1 MTMSG
6 TGSGNR
12 TGALRASFTS
22 ADEMQRAIDA
32 LEVNGFDHADL
43 AIVDA
48 ASRDEAIPPEGET
61 SPAFAEAD
69 ARQARTLHASGA
81 ATAAALAAAGVT
93 VATGGI
99 AAVAVGAAV
108 VAGAAAG
115 GLTHAVSTAANQSE
129 QLERD
134 ARAAD
139 GRLVLSVQ
147 VPTDDKKVRALAILQ
162 QSGARDIIMV

>member
-1 MTMSG
+1 MTILA
-6 TGSGNR
+6 TGSGDH
-12 TGALRASFTS
+12 TAALRASFTS
-22 ADEMQRAIDA
+22 AAEMQWAVDT

-43 AIVDA
+43 TIIDA
-48 ASRDEAIPPEGET
+48 ASRDEAIPHEGDT

-108 VAGAAAG
+108 VAGVAAG
-115 GLTHAVSTAANQSE
+115 GLTHAVSTAANQAE

-134 ARAAD
+134 TRAAD

-147 VPTDDKKVRALAILQ
+147 VPTAEKQARALAILQ
-162 QSGARDIIMV
+162 QSGARDITSV